1 MELIHF
7 TYKPWSRTLI
17 SILNTGVI
25 MKKFEGLWVN
35 ALVSAAAPLAE
46 DSAFRQSQN
55 HSAEKS
61 TEQAESLN
69 LSDTVEMASA

>member
-7 TYKPWSRTLI
+7 TYKPWSRTLT
-17 SILNTGVI
+17 SILNTGVM

-46 DSAFRQSQN
+46 DSAFRQSKSQ
-55 HSAEKS
+55 STEKS
-61 TEQAESLN
+61 ESLRLN
-69 LSDTVEMASA
+69 DEVDVATA

>member
-7 TYKPWSRTLI
+7 TYKPWSRTLT

-25 MKKFEGLWVN
+25 MKKFEGLWVS

-46 DSAFRQSQN
+46 DCAFRQSKKQ
-55 HSAEKS
+55 S
-61 TEQAESLN
+61 TEQSESLK
-69 LSDTVEMASA
+69 LSDEVDAVAA

>member
-1 MELIHF
+1 
-7 TYKPWSRTLI
+7 
-17 SILNTGVI
+17 

-61 TEQAESLN
+61 VKKSTEQSESLRLN
-69 LSDTVEMASA
+69 DDDVDAVTA

>member
-1 MELIHF
+1 
-7 TYKPWSRTLI
+7 
-17 SILNTGVI
+17 

-61 TEQAESLN
+61 VENSTEQSGSVRLN
-69 LSDTVEMASA
+69 DEVDAVTA